1 MTSILLEDEA
11 FKGKGLIERK
21 KILEFRIRGLAEVE
35 KDLKD
40 YDGWDGVAKL
50 ACVALRLDGQGN
62 IFQDILH
69 LVGSTEPKR
78 FDAKVI
84 FGKDY
89 KQDGHQVKKYD
100 FKKIRYVALWQMNF
114 CDQGVGIGVNGK

>member
-1 MTSILLEDEA
+1 MGRA
-11 FKGKGLIERK
+11 VIERK
-21 KILEFRIRGLAEVE
+21 KMVEFRIRGLAEVE

-40 YDGWDGVAKL
+40 FDGWDGVAKL

-89 KQDGHQVKKYD
+89 KQDGHQVEKYD
-100 FKKIRYVALWQMNF
+100 FKKIRYVQGAPKKMHHSDLYPISVLEAGFYFFTCAL
-114 CDQGVGIGVNGK
+114 